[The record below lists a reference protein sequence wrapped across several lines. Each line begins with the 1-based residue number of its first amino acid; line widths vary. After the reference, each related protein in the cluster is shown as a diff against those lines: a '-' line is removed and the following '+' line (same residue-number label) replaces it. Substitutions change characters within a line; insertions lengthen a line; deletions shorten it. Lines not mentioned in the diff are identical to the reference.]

1 MSVENITPRAAAELA
16 ARETVLLID
25 VREERE
31 WVTGH
36 IDGARLV
43 PLDQFRADP
52 EPHLSKDLAI
62 IFICARGVR
71 SLTAAKLA
79 ERLGYERLYNL
90 EGGTLAW
97 ARDGLSLVIP
107 GAAAAVRAA

>member
-1 MSVENITPRAAAELA
+1 MSVENLSPHAAAELA
-16 ARETVLLID
+16 AREPALLID

-31 WVTGH
+31 WVTGR
-36 IDGARLV
+36 IDGSRLV

-52 EPHLSKDLAI
+52 EAVLARDVPI

-71 SLTAAKLA
+71 SMTAAKLA
-79 ERLGYERLYNL
+79 ERLGYDRLYNL

-97 ARDGLSLVIP
+97 ARDGLPLVTSI
-107 GAAAAVRAA
+107 AAGAVRAA

>member
-1 MSVENITPRAAAELA
+1 MSVETISAAAAAEFA
-16 ARETVLLID
+16 ARENVLLID

-36 IDGARLV
+36 INGSRLV

-52 EPHLSKDLAI
+52 DAVLSRDLPI

-90 EGGTLAW
+90 EGGTIAW
-97 ARDGLSLVIP
+97 AHAGLPLVTTQ
-107 GAAAAVRAA
+107 AVRAA

>member
-1 MSVENITPRAAAELA
+1 MSVESITPRAAAELVA
-16 ARETVLLID
+16 SQRVQLID

-36 IDGARLV
+36 IDGSRLV
-43 PLDQFRADP
+43 PLDRFRADP
-52 EPHLSKDLAI
+52 DAVLSRDLPI

-97 ARDGLSLVIP
+97 TRDGLSLVLTSE
-107 GAAAAVRAA
+107 VRAA